1 MRGESAPRAM
11 VWARLPRAG
20 LGNMLHVWARAVAFA
35 QANEARL
42 FVSSWS
48 RFRLGPFLRG
58 ERSKRLYLGSFKGDP
73 LRARLR
79 LLAARATRKPVHD
92 PPIARVADETRGTAL
107 FVFDRL
113 GGDPRDPFRELIA
126 YRDAI
131 VARFFAMLSD
141 PIQARLGGLEAPV
154 IGIHVRRGDF
164 SNGPWETPIEHF
176 CDRLRAL
183 REVAGAQLP
192 ATVFSD
198 GSDEEL
204 APLLANPGVRRA
216 PRQPD
221 VLDLIQLSKSRVI
234 VPSRGSTFGML
245 AGFLSEAVIVRDPEW
260 NHGDSRPA
268 HVNSRRF
275 EGAPD
280 MDPAR
285 WPDLLVQNLRE
296 CR

>member
-1 MRGESAPRAM
+1 
-11 VWARLPRAG
+11 
-20 LGNMLHVWARAVAFA
+20 MLYVWARAVAFA
-35 QANEARL
+35 HINGAQL
-42 FVSSWS
+42 FVSPWS
-48 RFRLGPFLRG
+48 RFRLGPFMRG

-73 LRARLR
+73 VGARLQ
-79 LLAARATRKPVHD
+79 LLAARATRKSIRDPAIAPVS
-92 PPIARVADETRGTAL
+92 DEAAHSSL

-113 GGDPRDPFRELIA
+113 GGNPSDPFRDLIA
-126 YRDAI
+126 HRDTI
-131 VARFFAMLSD
+131 LSRFFAMLSD
-141 PIQARLGGLEAPV
+141 PIQAHLGELDAPV

-164 SNGPWETPIEHF
+164 TNGPWETPMEHF

-183 REVAGAQLP
+183 RDVAGTELA

-221 VLDLIQLSKSRVI
+221 VLDLIQLSRSRVI
-234 VPSRGSTFGML
+234 VPSRASTFGML
-245 AGFLSEAVIVRDPEW
+245 AGFLSEAVIIRDPEW

-268 HVNSRRF
+268 QINLRRF
-275 EGAPD
+275 EGAPA

-285 WPDLLVQNLRE
+285 WPYLLVQNLRE
-296 CR
+296 GR